1 MGPLARGAATLKP
14 QGGARIGPKGFTLI
28 ELMVAICIVALL
40 FGIAL
45 DRLMRFQE
53 LGERTAMEQNLAAI
67 NVALTMKFAALVASG
82 RGQAIEKELGANPVE
97 LLARPPEN
105 YLGALFIP
113 PADMLPARSWYY
125 DRASGDL
132 VYVPGRTRYLTEPS
146 DASNGL
152 RFRVV
157 LADPSPRAVEGVT
170 ELRLAFIRPR
180 EPYRWIID

>member
-1 MGPLARGAATLKP
+1 MGPVASGAAALK
-14 QGGARIGPKGFTLI
+14 RRGFTLI
-28 ELMVAICIVALL
+28 ELLVVICIVALL

-53 LGERTAMEQNLAAI
+53 LGERTAMEQNVAAI

-82 RGQAIEKELGANPVE
+82 RGQAIENELGANPVD
-97 LLARPPEN
+97 LLARPPAN
-105 YLGALFIP
+105 YLGALFMP
-113 PADMLPARSWYY
+113 PSELLPPRSWYF

-146 DASNGL
+146 DATDGL

-157 LADPSPRAVEGVT
+157 LADSSARAAEGVT
-170 ELRLAFIRPR
+170 ELRQAFIRPR
-180 EPYRWIID
+180 VAYRWVFD

>member
-1 MGPLARGAATLKP
+1 LKP
-14 QGGARIGPKGFTLI
+14 RGFTLI
-28 ELMVAICIVALL
+28 ELLVVICIVALL

-53 LGERTAMEQNLAAI
+53 LGERTAMEQNVAAI

-97 LLARPPEN
+97 LLARAPEN
-105 YLGALFIP
+105 YLGPLFMP
-113 PADMLPARSWYY
+113 PADLLPPRSWYY

-146 DASNGL
+146 DATNGL
-152 RFRVV
+152 RFHVV
-157 LADPSPRAVEGVT
+157 LSAAPARGVEAVT
-170 ELRLAFIRPR
+170 ELRQAFIRPR
-180 EPYRWIID
+180 APYRWVIE

>member
-1 MGPLARGAATLKP
+1 MGSLASGPAPLKP
-14 QGGARIGPKGFTLI
+14 RGFTLI
-28 ELMVAICIVALL
+28 ELLVVICIVALL

-53 LGERTAMEQNLAAI
+53 LGERTAMEQNIAAI

-82 RGQAIEKELGANPVE
+82 HGRAIEKELDANPVD

-105 YLGALFIP
+105 YLGALFMPSAELLP
-113 PADMLPARSWYY
+113 PRSWYF

-146 DASNGL
+146 DAINGL
-152 RFRVV
+152 RFHVM
-157 LADPSPRAVEGVT
+157 LADSAPRGVEGVT
-170 ELRLAFIRPR
+170 ELRQAFIRPR
-180 EPYRWIID
+180 APYRWVIE

>member
-1 MGPLARGAATLKP
+1 MGPLARGPAALKP
-14 QGGARIGPKGFTLI
+14 RGFTLI
-28 ELMVAICIVALL
+28 ELLVVICVVALL

-67 NVALTMKFAALVASG
+67 NVALTMKFASLVASG
-82 RGQAIEKELGANPVE
+82 RGQAIQKELTANPVD

-105 YLGALFIP
+105 YLGALFMPSAELLP
-113 PADMLPARSWYY
+113 PRSWYF

-146 DASNGL
+146 DATNGL

-157 LADPSPRAVEGVT
+157 LSDSSPRGVEGVT
-170 ELRLAFIRPR
+170 ELRQAFIRPR
-180 EPYRWIID
+180 EPYRWVIE

>member
-1 MGPLARGAATLKP
+1 MGPFASGAAALKH
-14 QGGARIGPKGFTLI
+14 RGFTLI
-28 ELMVAICIVALL
+28 ELLVVICVVALL

-53 LGERTAMEQNLAAI
+53 LGERTAMEQNVAAI

-82 RGQAIEKELGANPVE
+82 RGPAIEKELGANPVE

-105 YLGALFIP
+105 YLGALFMP
-113 PADMLPARSWYY
+113 PADLLPPRSWYY

-132 VYVPGRTRYLTEPS
+132 IYVPGRTRYLTEPP
-146 DASNGL
+146 DATTGL

-157 LADPSPRAVEGVT
+157 LADSSPRAVEGVT
-170 ELRLAFIRPR
+170 ELRQAFIRPR
-180 EPYRWIID
+180 EPYRWVID